1 MSTSPQPGLFVKGD
15 AVRFAQTPAQA
26 VQAAWDGFVAA
37 PEQVETVETPYADL
51 QAQAKALGIP
61 ANQSAAKLAEAIAN
75 FEPEP
80 EVSDSEVQQPD
91 TDA

>member
-15 AVRFAQTPAQA
+15 KVRNAVTPAQA
-26 VQAAWDGFVAA
+26 VQAAWEGFVAA
-37 PEQVETVETPYADL
+37 PDQAEQESASYADL
-51 QAQAKALGIP
+51 QAQAKELGIP
-61 ANQSAAKLAEAIAN
+61 ANQSAVKLAEAIAN

-80 EVSDSEVQQPD
+80 EAQQSD

>member
-1 MSTSPQPGLFVKGD
+1 MSTSPKPGLYVKGD
-15 AVRFAQTPAQA
+15 KVRNALTPAQA
-26 VQAAWDGFVAA
+26 VQAVWDGFVAA
-37 PEQVETVETPYADL
+37 PEQAEQVETPYADL

-75 FEPEP
+75 FEPEAD
-80 EVSDSEVQQPD
+80 VADSEAQPD